1 MANSQLFQALWDSI
15 MRLRGKTALVTG
27 GGTGIGWGI
36 ARALA
41 MEGCRVAIAGRRIEV
56 LRQAAGSVEAD
67 PPIVCHEVDVADRQS
82 VATLF
87 DWAAQSLP
95 PLDIVVNAAGVNI
108 KTRMMSDMQPEQFDE
123 VMAIN
128 ATGVYNVFHAA
139 LPPMRQRRDGL
150 IVNISSISGLR
161 AAPLGGVAYNAS
173 KFAATALAT
182 AIGGEESKHG
192 IRITSIFPGE
202 VDTPIL
208 EHRPQPVSAE
218 RRASMILPEDIGQ
231 MVVAVASLPPR
242 AHVPELVIKP
252 LGQEYV

>member
-1 MANSQLFQALWDSI
+1 
-15 MRLRGKTALVTG
+15 MRLRGKTALITG

-36 ARALA
+36 AKALA
-41 MEGCRVAIAGRRIEV
+41 SEGCRVAIAGRRLQV
-56 LRQAAGSVEAD
+56 LRQAADSFKAD
-67 PPIVCHEVDVADRQS
+67 PPIACHEVDVSDRFS
-82 VATLF
+82 VDTLF
-87 DWAAQSLP
+87 SWAAKSLP

-108 KTRMMSDMQPEQFDE
+108 KTRMMNDMLPEQFDH

-128 ATGVYNVFHAA
+128 ATGVYNVFYAA

-182 AIGGEESKHG
+182 SIGGEEAKNG

-218 RRASMILPEDIGQ
+218 RRASMILPEDVGQ
-231 MVVAVASLPPR
+231 MVVAVALLPPR

-252 LGQEYV
+252 ISQEYV